1 MEKNKDNKQVGGK
14 QGKKQDEDV
23 DVNHEEEEK
32 VRKEGE
38 VWMKEKE
45 EGEGGRRS
53 EDDLGEW
60 GYSK

>member
-1 MEKNKDNKQVGGK
+1 MNY
-14 QGKKQDEDV
+14 
-23 DVNHEEEEK
+23 EEEEK

-45 EGEGGRRS
+45 EGEGGRRF